1 MRIVERTGELLTLQ
15 NLLTPDRDR
24 PGKVVLIEGAA
35 ATGKTTLMHA
45 FAARAVEAGAAFLS
59 ASASPAERELPLSA
73 VNQLFHDPAL
83 PPAEVER
90 ADRLI
95 QDGSLTVRALGVR
108 PAGGAAGE
116 AAAQVP
122 APILSRLTAIVL
134 KAAEQRPLVVG
145 VDDIHHADAA
155 SVQFLLYL
163 ARRIGTAR
171 VVLVLT
177 ECLRP
182 TRSHS
187 LLHTDLLREPHCRRL
202 RLRPLSEEGVAEL
215 LAEHVG
221 TAIAARLAPECH
233 RVTGGNPLL
242 VNALIEDHRMAE
254 PTRPVSLTFGDA
266 FRQAVL
272 TCLYRAEATT
282 LARAIAVLPG
292 GVSGGLLGELVD
304 ADAASVVATCQV
316 LQAAGLLD
324 AESFRHEALRAA
336 VLGGMRPDERTALHL
351 RAAELLHRHGAPAAV
366 VAERLLAADRAR
378 APWAVAVLRDAAEQ
392 AFAEG
397 RVADATDLLRLA
409 LRECGDDDQRPAV
422 QLDLARAEWRIDPAT
437 AARHLPDL
445 VRGLRRGRLPAG
457 GGATL
462 VSWMLWL
469 GRPHDALEILTEVS
483 GGVAVP
489 HADPGRRAERGPCA
503 EPSPWWLPYAYP
515 GLTRLEG
522 LGDILRPP
530 GDAPDTSVP
539 VPVAPSP
546 RTEAMLVNALS
557 RGAVQEA
564 VQRAEQLL
572 EEAGPAFRS
581 PLPVAAIAAL
591 VYADEL
597 DAAER
602 WCDTLG
608 RSTASWPP
616 QGRALLMAMR
626 ALVHQARGRLESAV
640 KCAREALTLMTP
652 KGWGVVIAI
661 PLATMVV
668 SLTAAGRYEEVEEYL
683 DMPLPEGLFHSPF
696 VLPHLQARGRYYL
709 AINRPKA
716 ALAEFRTCGELMTVW
731 GFDLPGLVPWRTDM
745 AQAHL
750 VLGDRQNARRLAAE
764 QLRML
769 SPAQAR
775 TRGATL
781 RTLAAA
787 SDADRRTELITEA
800 VELLER
806 SGDRLELARALAD
819 LSELYQATGQ
829 ERRARAVEQRARALA
844 AECGAGEIGGTLSPR
859 LAGADERGENAG
871 PDLLHGLSVAELRVA
886 ALAVDGYTNRQI
898 ARRLHVTTS
907 TVEQHLTKV
916 YRKLQIS
923 RRTDLPV
930 TLLLQS
936 TQDFPA

>member
-15 NLLTPDRDR
+15 ELLAPDRER
-24 PGKVVLIEGAA
+24 PGRVVLIEGAA

-45 FAARAVEAGAAFLS
+45 FAGRAVEAGATFLS
-59 ASASPAERELPLSA
+59 ASASRAERELPLSA
-73 VNQLFHDPAL
+73 VSQLFHDPAL
-83 PPAEVER
+83 PPAETEQ

-95 QDGSLTVRALGVR
+95 QDGFLTVRALGVR
-108 PAGGAAGE
+108 PEGE
-116 AAAQVP
+116 AVVRVP
-122 APILSRLTAIVL
+122 PPILSRLTAMVL
-134 KAAEQRPLVVG
+134 KVAEQRPLVIG
-145 VDDIHHADAA
+145 VDDIHHADDA

-171 VVLVLT
+171 VLLVLT

-182 TRSHS
+182 TRPHS

-202 RLRPLSEEGVAEL
+202 RLKPLSEEGVADL

-221 TAIAARLAPECH
+221 AATAAQLAPECH
-233 RVTGGNPLL
+233 RVSGGNPLL
-242 VNALIEDHRMAE
+242 VHALIEDHRMAE
-254 PTRPVSLTFGDA
+254 PTRPACLTFGDA

-272 TCLYRAEATT
+272 TCLYRSESTT
-282 LARAIAVLPG
+282 LARAVAVLPD
-292 GVSGGLLGELVD
+292 GVSGGLLGELVH
-304 ADAASVVATCQV
+304 ADAASVAWTCEV

-324 AESFRHEALRAA
+324 AGGFRHEALRAA

-351 RAAELLHRHGAPAAV
+351 RAAEMLHRHGAPAAV
-366 VAERLLAADRAR
+366 VADRLLAADQAR
-378 APWAVAVLRDAAEQ
+378 TPWAVAVLRDAAEQ
-392 AFAEG
+392 AFTEG
-397 RVADATDLLRLA
+397 RVSDATGLLRLA

-422 QLDLARAEWRIDPAT
+422 HLDLARAEWRIDPAI

-445 VRGLRRGRLPAG
+445 VRGLRKGRLPAG
-457 GGATL
+457 GDATL

-469 GRPHDALEILTEVS
+469 GRTHDALEIMTEVS
-483 GGVAVP
+483 GGVTLP
-489 HADPGRRAERGPCA
+489 HAGPGRRPEHGPRA

-530 GDAPDTSVP
+530 GRAPDTAVP
-539 VPVAPSP
+539 GAVAPSL
-546 RTEAMLVNALS
+546 RAEAMLANALA

-564 VQRAEQLL
+564 VARAEQIL
-572 EEAGPAFRS
+572 EEAGPAFKS
-581 PLPVAAIAAL
+581 PMLIAAIAAL

-597 DAAER
+597 DTAER
-602 WCDTLG
+602 WCDAFG
-608 RSTASWPP
+608 RSTATWPP

-626 ALVHQARGRLESAV
+626 ALVHHGRGRLDAAV

-716 ALAEFRTCGELMTVW
+716 ALAEFQTCGELMTGW
-731 GFDLPGLVPWRTDM
+731 GFDVPGFVPWRTDM

-769 SPAQAR
+769 SPGQVR

-787 SDADRRTELITEA
+787 SDVDRRTALITEA

-819 LSELYQATGQ
+819 LSELYHATGQ

-844 AECGAGEIGGTLSPR
+844 AECGAGEIGNTLSPR
-859 LAGADERGENAG
+859 LAEVDERGEGAG
-871 PDLLHGLSVAELRVA
+871 PDLLNGLSVAELRVA

-936 TQDFPA
+936 SQDFPA